1 MKNAL
6 YASLAGLGFL
16 ASGLTS
22 GPILAQDQKT
32 ICYVTA
38 ASAHAYVTPANEALE
53 ARAEELG
60 YDLITLSQDFDVQK
74 GVEQI
79 STCIARKAD
88 GMILWPMDAE
98 AYLTGVARAHAA
110 GIKTLLINSPMSAD
124 ANDFI
129 ETFTGPNNY
138 AQGGVVA
145 GVVNEA
151 LGGSGSVVIM
161 SGSPGHGTSIERV
174 EGFTDELTSLGSDI
188 KVLTVEFGE
197 WDHQKSLEVSRDV
210 VLRLG
215 DNIDAVYGI
224 GDMMALG
231 FLDAWL
237 EVRDES
243 SVPAIFGINGQT
255 DAFAAIEKNLMVA
268 TVLQSPKEDGILAI
282 DTMDKI
288 MKGQE
293 VPSVISMPM
302 TVVNAGNISQF
313 DPAF

>member
-1 MKNAL
+1 MKPTL
-6 YASLAGLGFL
+6 YASIAGLSLL
-16 ASGLTS
+16 AAA
-22 GPILAQDQKT
+22 PAVADDQKT
-32 ICYVTA
+32 LCYVTA

-53 ARAEELG
+53 ARAQELG

-79 STCIARKAD
+79 STCIARNAD

-110 GIKTLLINSPMSAD
+110 GIKTLLINSPMGED
-124 ANDFI
+124 ANAFI
-129 ETFTGPNNY
+129 ESFTGPDNY

-151 LGGSGSVVIM
+151 LDGAGSVVIM

-174 EGFTDELTSLGSDI
+174 EGFTDGLAELGSDI
-188 KVLTVEFGE
+188 EVLAVEYGE

-215 DNIDAVYGI
+215 DDIDAVYGI

-237 EVRDES
+237 EVRDAD

-255 DAFAAIEKNLMVA
+255 DAFAAIENDLMVA
-268 TVLQSPKEDGILAI
+268 TVLQSPREDGLLAI

-288 MKGQE
+288 MMGEE
-293 VPSVISMPM
+293 VPAVISMPM
-302 TVVNAGNISQF
+302 TVVNADNIGQF